1 MFAKK
6 LIRAIKIFV
15 ITSAIV
21 FTLLN
26 APLFYTEGKYFLA
39 QIGSTSKT
47 EKVHASAKIQPV
59 KLPVSEKPE
68 QPVLSNQATLV
79 IDKIGV
85 NVPIVFGIDGD
96 NFDAIYDNLSN
107 GVVHFS
113 ETVKPGLMGTSMI
126 LGHSS
131 DFIWK
136 RNRYARVFALLDK
149 LQPGDS
155 FAVKYSDGKVFT
167 FKVTESFVFDPTK
180 DNEAKLTS
188 LESSQKP
195 VLLLETCWPVT
206 STALR
211 RVVRAEVF

>member
-1 MFAKK
+1 MFARK

-26 APLFYTEGKYFLA
+26 APLFYSEGKYFLA

-47 EKVHASAKIQPV
+47 EEVHASGSIKPV

-85 NVPIVFGIDGD
+85 SAPIVFGIDQND
-96 NFDAIYDNLSN
+96 FDAIYNDLNK

-113 ETVKPGLMGTSMI
+113 ATVKPGLVGTAMI

-136 RNRYARVFALLDK
+136 RNRYGQVFALLDK
-149 LQPGDS
+149 LQPGDT
-155 FAVKYSDGKVFT
+155 FTVKYSDGHAFT

-180 DNEAKLTS
+180 DNEEKLTS

-195 VLLLETCWPVT
+195 VVLLMTCWPVT

-211 RVVRAEVF
+211 RVVRAEAI